1 MHTAELM
8 AALDTVEDDHELVLQ
23 KMQALKQ
30 AVSGL
35 LDLEHA
41 DVHAIVAQLR
51 DSNAFFSTQF
61 ETHMQEEET
70 TLFPLLERFAAD
82 GPALVARLRQ
92 EHAELRRRL
101 EAFGNCLHV
110 AVEVEDELPR
120 MVLRDLLTDGWALW
134 EMLDQHAHT
143 ETQGLRECI
152 AISMR

>member
-8 AALDTVEDDHELVLQ
+8 AALNTVEEDHELVLR
-23 KMQALKQ
+23 KVQALKQ

-35 LDLEHA
+35 LDLDHA
-41 DVHAIVAQLR
+41 DVQAVVAQLR

-70 TLFPLLERFAAD
+70 TLFPLLERYATD
-82 GPALVARLRQ
+82 GPGLVARLRQ
-92 EHAELRRRL
+92 EHAELRHKL
-101 EAFGNCLHV
+101 EAFGNCLQV

-143 ETQGLRECI
+143 ETRAVSECI